1 MEPTLHIRLLKL
13 LVVPVLALALAACS
27 TPSSAGVAT
36 LSEDDKADGKTTAD
50 QQKDA
55 EAELVKWAECMR
67 ENGIDIPD
75 PTADGEGNLRLVR
88 QAQRATGGSD
98 EATGGAVRIGEDFE
112 KAREECG
119 DPPRI
124 PGAGPSEADLKE
136 LQENALALSQC
147 MRDEGVEDYPD
158 PDFSRSGPGAGAG
171 VRITMRGPSDSGVDM
186 DDPEVPAAFEVCRDK
201 LPEGPFQ
208 IGRDARPAD

>member
-1 MEPTLHIRLLKL
+1 MEPIARCRFLKL
-13 LVVPVLALALAACS
+13 LVAPALAFALAACS

-36 LSEDDKADGKTTAD
+36 LSEVDKSGGESAAEE
-50 QQKDA
+50 QKDA

-75 PTADGEGNLRLVR
+75 PTADGEGNLRMVR
-88 QAQRATGGSD
+88 PAQRATGGSD
-98 EATGGAVRIGEDFE
+98 EAPSGAVRVGEEFQ

-124 PGAGPSEADLKE
+124 PGAGPSEEDLKE

-147 MRDEGVEDYPD
+147 MRDEGIEDFPD
-158 PDFSRSGPGAGAG
+158 PDFSGSGPGAG
-171 VRITMRGPSDSGVDM
+171 VRVTVGGPLGGVDRE
-186 DDPEVPAAFEVCRDK
+186 DPEVQAALEACREK

-208 IGRDARPAD
+208 MGRAERPAN

>member
-1 MEPTLHIRLLKL
+1 MEPTLHSRLLNHVVAPL
-13 LVVPVLALALAACS
+13 LVLALAACS

-55 EAELVKWAECMR
+55 EEELVKWAECMR

-75 PTADGEGNLRLVR
+75 PTADGEGNLRMVR
-88 QAQRATGGSD
+88 PAQRAPGGSD
-98 EATGGAVRIGEDFE
+98 EAPDGAVRNGEDFE

-124 PGAGPSEADLKE
+124 PGAGPSEADLEE

-147 MRDEGVEDYPD
+147 MRDEGIEDFPD
-158 PDFSRSGPGAGAG
+158 PDFSGSGPGAG
-171 VRITMRGPSDSGVDM
+171 VRVTVGGPLGGVDM
-186 DDPEVPAAFEVCRDK
+186 DDPEVQAAFETCREK

-208 IGRDARPAD
+208 RGGAARPAG

>member
-1 MEPTLHIRLLKL
+1 MEPTLHSRLLKL
-13 LVVPVLALALAACS
+13 MVAPVLVLALAACS

-36 LSEDDKADGKTTAD
+36 LSEDAGADDKSTAD
-50 QQKDA
+50 EQKDA

-88 QAQRATGGSD
+88 PAQRATGGSD
-98 EATGGAVRIGEDFE
+98 EAPGGAVRIGEDFE
-112 KAREECG
+112 KARDECG
-119 DPPRI
+119 DPPQI
-124 PGAGPSEADLKE
+124 PGAGPSEADLEE

-147 MRDEGVEDYPD
+147 MRDEGIEDFPD
-158 PDFSRSGPGAGAG
+158 PDFSGSGPGAGARVTVG
-171 VRITMRGPSDSGVDM
+171 GPLGGVDM
-186 DDPEVPAAFEVCRDK
+186 DDPEVQAAFEACRDK

-208 IGRDARPAD
+208 IGRDERPAD